1 VTALAQPLTWD
12 ADASAPTLLSD
23 AVESDRLYF
32 SLAATVEP
40 LAGAELAWMPGLA
53 HSSASVVV
61 QRINPHAVLS
71 GGPAFLDRIERRLSA
86 MGTPV
91 ARLYLDRSSP
101 AADAILTQAGYQAR
115 HELIFAGEL
124 RDGRCDG
131 LEIRSVTSDADWHRK
146 RAFHE
151 ETGARPD
158 GHESTA
164 SDWVEMERRKCAA
177 GGMLAFS
184 AEIGGRMVGVCNALA
199 SAQLVRLKN
208 IAVHP
213 GHRRQGIG
221 SRMLARV
228 SQAVSPTGL
237 PLCIYAVAGEAGEF
251 LYRAIGLVELGRVV
265 EWSKP
270 LTVSEA

>member
-1 VTALAQPLTWD
+1 
-12 ADASAPTLLSD
+12 LSD
-23 AVESDRLYF
+23 AVDSDRLYF

-61 QRINPHAVLS
+61 QRISPYGVSS
-71 GGPAFLDRIERRLSA
+71 GGPAFLERIERRLSG

-91 ARLYLDRSSP
+91 ARLYLDQSCP
-101 AADAILTQAGYQAR
+101 AADAILVQAGYQAR

-124 RDGRCDG
+124 RDARCDG
-131 LEIRSVTSDADWHRK
+131 LALRPVTSESDWHRK
-146 RAFHE
+146 RDFHE
-151 ETGARPD
+151 ETGERPD
-158 GHESTA
+158 GHESTD

-199 SAQLVRLKN
+199 SPQLIRLKN

-213 GHRRQGIG
+213 EHRRQGIG
-221 SRMLARV
+221 SRMLALV
-228 SQAVSPTGL
+228 ADAVSPARL
-237 PLCIYAVAGEAGEF
+237 PVCIYAVADEAGEF

-270 LTVSEA
+270 LAVSQA

>member
-23 AVESDRLYF
+23 AVDSDRLYF

-61 QRINPHAVLS
+61 QRIHPHAVSS
-71 GGPAFLDRIERRLSA
+71 GGPAFLERIERRLRG

-91 ARLYLDRSSP
+91 ARLYLDPSP
-101 AADAILTQAGYQAR
+101 AAADAILVQAGYQAR

-124 RDGRCDG
+124 RTGPCDG
-131 LEIRSVTSDADWHRK
+131 LDIRPVTSDFDWRRK

-151 ETGARPD
+151 ETGERPD
-158 GHESTA
+158 GHESIA
-164 SDWVEMERRKCAA
+164 SDWVEMERRKCAT

-184 AEIGGRMVGVCNALA
+184 AEIEGRMVGVCNMLA
-199 SAQLVRLKN
+199 CRRLVRLKN
-208 IAVHP
+208 IAVHSD
-213 GHRRQGIG
+213 HRRQGIG
-221 SRMLARV
+221 SRMLALV
-228 SQAVSPTGL
+228 AAAVSPPRL
-237 PLCIYAVAGEAGEF
+237 PVCIYAVAGEAGEF
-251 LYRAIGLVELGRVV
+251 LYRAIGLAELGRVV

-270 LTVSEA
+270 LAASKA